1 LEAKDFSALRISLA
15 SPEQV
20 RSWSYGEVTK
30 PETINYR
37 RLRPEMDGLFCER
50 IFGPTRD
57 WQCYC
62 GKYKN
67 IRYRG
72 IICDKCGVEVTR
84 SAVRR
89 ERMGHI
95 ELAAPVA
102 HVWYTRRVPSYLGL
116 LLDVSRRNLDRV
128 LYFAQYVVTQV
139 DEDAR
144 SRAVSRIRKELALK
158 EQELAGGIEER
169 MNEQRGDHDQ
179 RAEEF
184 DSKVKAIRDHF
195 DGELARLSD
204 EVMSEAQSAQLRV
217 ESLLGQTAP
226 AAINLESIEA
236 VVVDQGETI
245 ANDHISR
252 IQSVVNDYL
261 SGLQSEIEDL
271 TRQEIAKVSGEM
283 DSANMDLASSMN
295 EQLAELEDRLE
306 TVREAAENQIIE
318 LKKLQ
323 SLQFLAEKPDMDK
336 SKYEFFLSEGRYRE
350 LKSRF
355 GNVFQAGMG
364 AEAFYDILSDL
375 NLEKMNE
382 ELWREV
388 RTTRS
393 KQRRKKAT
401 KRLRVV
407 ESLQNSRA
415 TVTDTDETN
424 QENEPNGNRPEWMI
438 LTALPVIPPD
448 LRPMVQLDGGR
459 FATSDLNDLYRRV
472 INRNNRLKHLLDL
485 GAPDVIVR
493 NEKRML
499 QEAVDSLI
507 DNSQRGKALS
517 RRGRRELKSLSDML
531 KGKKGRFRRNL
542 LGKRVD
548 YSGRSVI
555 VIGPKLK
562 LHQCGLPKTM
572 ALELYRP
579 FVISRLVNY
588 NYASNV
594 KGAKRIIE
602 RERPEVWEILEE
614 VIKERPVLLNRAPT
628 LHRLGIQAFEP
639 LLVEGKAIQ
648 IHPLVCSAFNAD
660 FDGDQMAVHIP
671 LSDQAVKEARDLMLS
686 VRNLLKP
693 SDGMPIVGPSKD
705 MVLGNYYLTMDPTVE
720 IMALKTRAD
729 EFRSEQALY
738 AGDRKVGIAFR
749 SNGYY
754 YAQFRKVTNSQLF
767 LDKTAPD
774 ENGRPRVVETAVDRT
789 VQALLAGE
797 VDCMLANAYEMRK
810 YLRAKGLEDR
820 LEITNLHERRA
831 VVDMDEVEYLYRIG
845 LVGLHTPI
853 LLGNVYDQNDH
864 SPKTEPEICT
874 VGRAIFNRILPDE
887 MRFVQETLGKKGL
900 QKLVDRCYR
909 VIGAERTTAVVDS
922 IKNYGFHYATISGTT
937 IAVND
942 LTVPDERAEIMK
954 QADEVVSRAERDFRR
969 GLMTEEERYQIT
981 VDEWNRAKE
990 YLQERI
996 QDTLDPYG
1004 PIAIMAVSGSTK
1016 GGFGPITQL
1025 AGMRGLMADP
1035 YGRIIDLPIRSHFRE
1050 GLNVLEYFL
1059 STHGAR
1065 KGLTDTALR
1074 TADAGYL
1081 TRRLVDVAQD
1091 MIVNRWD
1098 CHTERGLIIK
1108 RSDDIA
1114 GQTIE
1119 ERIVGRC
1126 AADDVHDPTKSEKHE
1141 IPPGWAVHVSDG
1153 QAIGEGETIASHRE
1167 EYEILDDWAVHVSDG
1182 QDIGEGETIASH
1194 REEHRSETAGV
1205 VRVKGNLI
1213 SIRYSRPD
1221 EHEYKIPD
1229 GWELQVTDG
1238 QGIGEGAVIAS
1249 YGVQT
1254 LLNDLDK
1261 IRSSPEFKQSQND
1274 FDELVGKVRNS
1285 YVDAADKI
1293 REEKNQGRLS
1303 DNETAKQCA
1312 DDIPEIISDTK
1323 KIVDSY
1329 IRERRCLAE
1338 VIVKLQDHPVI
1349 AEESRKE
1356 LKDLNSNLSEALGK
1370 LEKAT
1375 DEYVNAWKGMQDV
1388 ISEYQN
1394 SGTKDLSDKSLDK
1407 RVDAAYK
1414 FIRNFSGQAVLD
1426 AAGKFVQKVFEQL
1439 EVIAEEGAVATSH
1452 SEELASLRA
1461 GTVHIEGNVVYIC
1474 DEHEYEIPAEWEI
1487 HVTDGEVIKE
1497 GAVIASHIQECKSS
1511 LAGTV
1516 RIEDIKKGGT
1526 IIAVAGRPFRSSLSG
1541 TVHIED
1547 SAVYIRTLIV
1557 GRNELIDEDIAE
1569 AIQNSSLEEV
1579 EVRSPLTCDLINGV
1593 CALCYGRDLG
1603 SGEMVNIGSAVGIIA
1618 AQSIGEPGTQLT
1630 LRTFH
1635 TGGTVRSGGDI
1646 TSGLPRVEE
1655 LFEAR
1660 QKPKG
1665 ESVMTDIGGILRLTE
1680 REDSVRIAT
1689 VIDSEVF
1696 SERHEIAADW
1706 DIHAT
1711 DGKDIKEGAVIA
1723 SHDAEDLR
1731 SSMAGTVHIEDNIVY
1746 IRSERREEQEYEIP
1760 ANARLRKAIVD
1771 GMEVKPGEQLTEGS
1785 KNPHHILR
1793 VLGPDATQFYLLG
1806 EIQEVYRSQGVNIA
1820 DKHFET
1826 VIRKMM
1832 CKVQITSSGDSDL
1845 LPGEL
1850 IDELKLKQ
1858 INDDLTAE
1866 NKEPS
1871 GGAPVLLGIT
1881 KAALSTE
1888 SYLSAA
1894 SFQHTIKVLAG
1905 AAIEG
1910 KVDPL
1915 HGLKENVIIGKL
1927 IPAGTGFH
1935 AYQDGEDDA
1944 PPVTLEAEGTLDLD
1958 DFGDPDDFENM
1969 LNEL

>member
-1 LEAKDFSALRISLA
+1 MEAKDFSALRISLA
-15 SPEQV
+15 SPEQI
-20 RSWSYGEVTK
+20 RSWSFGEVTK

-84 SAVRR
+84 SSVRR

-144 SRAVSRIRKELALK
+144 NKAITRIEKELEHR
-158 EQELAGGIEER
+158 EQEFAGELEEQFSALR
-169 MNEQRGDHDQ
+169 DNRDQ
-179 RAEEF
+179 LAEEF
-184 DSKVKAIRDHF
+184 DNKVKAIRDHF
-195 DGELARLSD
+195 DGEMARLSD
-204 EVMSEAQSAQLRV
+204 EVMNEAQAAQTRV
-217 ESLLGQTAP
+217 EGMLGQAAP
-226 AAINLESIEA
+226 AEISLPTTET
-236 VVVDQGETI
+236 VVVGKGEEIT
-245 ANDHISR
+245 NEHISR
-252 IQSVVNDYL
+252 IQTQVNEYL
-261 SGLQSEIEDL
+261 SKLQSEIEEL
-271 TRQEIAKVSGEM
+271 SKTEIAKISGDIDDANVDG
-283 DSANMDLASSMN
+283 DSSLD
-295 EQLAELEDRLE
+295 EQVAELEERKVAL
-306 TVREAAENQIIE
+306 RSSAEKQIKE
-318 LKKLQ
+318 LGELHV
-323 SLQFLAEKPDMDK
+323 LQFL
-336 SKYEFFLSEGRYRE
+336 SESRYRE

-355 GNVFQAGMG
+355 GNVFQANMG
-364 AEAFYDILSDL
+364 AEAFYEILGTL
-375 NLEKMNE
+375 NLANLAE
-382 ELWREV
+382 ELWIEV
-388 RTTRS
+388 RTSKS
-393 KQRRKKAT
+393 KQRSRKAT

-407 ESLQNSRA
+407 ESLRNSRL
-415 TVTDTDETN
+415 TVMDNDETN

-438 LTALPVIPPD
+438 LTVLPVIPPD

-579 FVISRLVNY
+579 FVISRLVQY

-602 RERPEVWEILEE
+602 RERPEVWEVLEE
-614 VIKERPVLLNRAPT
+614 VIRERPVLLNRAPT

-660 FDGDQMAVHIP
+660 FDGDQMAVHVP
-671 LSDQAVKEARDLMLS
+671 LSEQAVKEARELMLS
-686 VRNLLKP
+686 TRNLLKP

-720 IMALKTRAD
+720 IVAQKARAH

-738 AGDRKVGIAFR
+738 GGEHKVGIAVR

-754 YAQFRKVTNSQLF
+754 YSQFRQVSNIELF
-767 LDKTAPD
+767 LDRTVPD
-774 ENGRPRVVETAVDRT
+774 ENGRPKVVETAVDRT
-789 VQALLAGE
+789 VQALLDGD
-797 VDCMLANAYEMRK
+797 VDCILANAYEMRK
-810 YLRAKGLEDR
+810 YMRAKGLDDQ
-820 LEITNLHERRA
+820 LEITNMHERRI

-845 LVGLHTPI
+845 LVHLHTPI
-853 LLGNVYDQNDH
+853 LLGNVYDTRGPQD
-864 SPKTEPEICT
+864 EPEICT

-887 MRFVQETLGKKGL
+887 MRFIQETMGKKGL
-900 QKLVDRCYR
+900 QQLVAHCYQ
-909 VIGAERTTAVVDS
+909 VIGAEITTEVVDA

-937 IAVND
+937 IAVSD
-942 LTVPDERAEIMK
+942 LTIPDERTGILQ
-954 QADEVVSRAERDFRR
+954 QADEVVTRAERDFRR

-981 VDEWNRAKE
+981 IDEWNRAKE
-990 YLQERI
+990 FLQDRI
-996 QDTLDPYG
+996 RDTLDPYG
-1004 PIAIMAVSGSTK
+1004 PIAIMAISGSTK

-1025 AGMRGLMADP
+1025 SGMRGLMADP
-1035 YGRIIDLPIRSHFRE
+1035 SGRIIDLPIRSHFRE
-1050 GLNVLEYFL
+1050 GLNALEYFI

-1065 KGLTDTALR
+1065 KGLADTALR

-1098 CHTERGLIIK
+1098 CNTQRGLTIR
-1108 RSDDIA
+1108 RSDDVA
-1114 GQTIE
+1114 GQTIA

-1126 AADDVHDPTKSEKHE
+1126 ASEDLFDLE
-1141 IPPGWAVHVSDG
+1141 SD
-1153 QAIGEGETIASHRE
+1153 E
-1167 EYEILDDWAVHVSDG
+1167 
-1182 QDIGEGETIASH
+1182 
-1194 REEHRSETAGV
+1194 
-1205 VRVKGNLI
+1205 
-1213 SIRYSRPD
+1213 
-1221 EHEYKIPD
+1221 
-1229 GWELQVTDG
+1229 
-1238 QGIGEGAVIAS
+1238 
-1249 YGVQT
+1249 
-1254 LLNDLDK
+1254 
-1261 IRSSPEFKQSQND
+1261 
-1274 FDELVGKVRNS
+1274 
-1285 YVDAADKI
+1285 
-1293 REEKNQGRLS
+1293 
-1303 DNETAKQCA
+1303 
-1312 DDIPEIISDTK
+1312 
-1323 KIVDSY
+1323 
-1329 IRERRCLAE
+1329 
-1338 VIVKLQDHPVI
+1338 
-1349 AEESRKE
+1349 
-1356 LKDLNSNLSEALGK
+1356 
-1370 LEKAT
+1370 
-1375 DEYVNAWKGMQDV
+1375 
-1388 ISEYQN
+1388 
-1394 SGTKDLSDKSLDK
+1394 
-1407 RVDAAYK
+1407 
-1414 FIRNFSGQAVLD
+1414 
-1426 AAGKFVQKVFEQL
+1426 
-1439 EVIAEEGAVATSH
+1439 
-1452 SEELASLRA
+1452 
-1461 GTVHIEGNVVYIC
+1461 
-1474 DEHEYEIPAEWEI
+1474 
-1487 HVTDGEVIKE
+1487 
-1497 GAVIASHIQECKSS
+1497 
-1511 LAGTV
+1511 
-1516 RIEDIKKGGT
+1516 
-1526 IIAVAGRPFRSSLSG
+1526 
-1541 TVHIED
+1541 
-1547 SAVYIRTLIV
+1547 LIV
-1557 GRNELIDEDIAE
+1557 GRNEIIDDEIAS
-1569 AIQNSSLEEV
+1569 AIQNSSVEEV
-1579 EVRSPLTCDLINGV
+1579 EVRSPLTCDLIYGV

-1603 SGEMVNIGSAVGIIA
+1603 SGDMVGIGSAVGIIA

-1635 TGGTVRSGGDI
+1635 RGGTAESGGDI

-1660 QKPKG
+1660 RKPKG
-1665 ESVMTDIGGILRLTE
+1665 ESVMTEIDGVLRLHE
-1680 REDSVRIAT
+1680 REDGARIAT
-1689 VIDSEVF
+1689 VIKSEV
-1696 SERHEIAADW
+1696 ENETHVVPEDWEICVD
-1706 DIHAT
+1706 
-1711 DGKDIKEGAVIA
+1711 DGKDVEVGALVA
-1723 SHDAEDLR
+1723 QNGEEDLKATL
-1731 SSMAGTVHIEDNIVY
+1731 AGTVHIEDHTVY
-1746 IRSERREEQEYEIP
+1746 IRNETSETEDYEIP
-1760 ANARLRKAIVD
+1760 ANARLRKSIFD
-1771 GMEVKPGEQLTEGS
+1771 GMTVKPGEQLTEGS
-1785 KNPHHILR
+1785 KNPHRILH
-1793 VLGPDATQFYLLG
+1793 VLGAGATHMYLLG

-1832 CKVQITSSGDSDL
+1832 CKVQITKSGDSEL

-1850 IDELKLKQ
+1850 IDRLKLLE
-1858 INDDLTAE
+1858 INESLIAE
-1866 NKEPS
+1866 DSEPCAGS
-1871 GGAPVLLGIT
+1871 PILLGIT

-1910 KVDPL
+1910 QVDPL

-1935 AYQDGEDDA
+1935 AYQDREAVA
-1944 PPVTLEAEGTLDLD
+1944 PSVTLEAQGALDLD
-1958 DFGDPDDFENM
+1958 DLSDQDDFENM
-1969 LNEL
+1969 LSEL

>member
-1 LEAKDFSALRISLA
+1 MEAKDFSALRISLA
-15 SPEQV
+15 SPEQI

-84 SAVRR
+84 SSVRR

-128 LYFAQYVVTQV
+128 LYFAQYVLTTV

-144 SRAVSRIRKELALK
+144 SKAIVRIEKELQQK
-158 EQELAGGIEER
+158 EQELSGAIEDQMSELR
-169 MNEQRGDHDQ
+169 DNREQL
-179 RAEEF
+179 AEQF
-184 DSKVKAIRDHF
+184 DEKVKAIRDHF
-195 DGELARLSD
+195 DLELARLSD
-204 EVMSEAQSAQLRV
+204 EVMSEAQSAQTRV
-217 ESLLGQTAP
+217 ESLLGQEAG
-226 AAINLESIEA
+226 EDIELKSTTT
-236 VVVDQGETI
+236 VVVSEGEIIT
-245 ANDHISR
+245 NDHISA
-252 IQSVVNDYL
+252 IQTLVNDHL
-261 SGLQSEIEDL
+261 SALQGEIEALTKEEIGKISGEIDTANIDADGSMDGQLQDL
-271 TRQEIAKVSGEM
+271 EERVSGM
-283 DSANMDLASSMN
+283 RDSAEKQVS
-295 EQLAELEDRLE
+295 EL
-306 TVREAAENQIIE
+306 Q
-318 LKKLQ
+318 KLQ
-323 SLQFLAEKPDMDK
+323 SLTFLAEHP
-336 SKYEFFLSEGRYRE
+336 SPEEQRKYGTPFLSEGKYRE
-350 LKSRF
+350 LKSKF
-355 GNVFQAGMG
+355 GNVFQANMG
-364 AEAFYDILSDL
+364 AEAFYEILSNL
-375 NLEKMNE
+375 NLPRLSE
-382 ELWREV
+382 ELWLEV
-388 RTTRS
+388 RTSKS
-393 KQRRKKAT
+393 KQRQRKAT

-407 ESLQNSRA
+407 ESLRSSRT
-415 TVTDTDETN
+415 TVVDKDETK
-424 QENEPNGNRPEWMI
+424 QENEPHGNRPEWMI
-438 LTALPVIPPD
+438 LTVLPVIPPD

-579 FVISRLVNY
+579 FVISRLVAY

-602 RERPEVWEILEE
+602 RERPEVWEVLEE
-614 VIKERPVLLNRAPT
+614 VIRDRPVLLNRAPT

-660 FDGDQMAVHIP
+660 FDGDQMAVHVP
-671 LSDQAVKEARDLMLS
+671 LSEQSVKEARELMLS
-686 VRNLLKP
+686 TRNLLKP
-693 SDGMPIVGPSKD
+693 SDGAPIVGPSKD

-720 IMALKTRAD
+720 IVALRSRAD
-729 EFRSEQALY
+729 DFRSESTLY
-738 AGDRKVGIAFR
+738 SGSHKVGIAFR

-754 YAQFRKVTNSQLF
+754 YAQFRRVPNSELY
-767 LDKTAPD
+767 LDETAPD
-774 ENGRPRVVETAVDRT
+774 ENGRPRVVKSAVDRT
-789 VQALLAGE
+789 VEALIAGE

-810 YLRAKGLEDR
+810 YLRSHGLEDQ
-820 LEITNLHERRA
+820 LSITNLHERRI

-845 LVGLHTPI
+845 LVNLHTPI
-853 LLGNVYDQNDH
+853 LLGNVYDDRGPQD
-864 SPKTEPEICT
+864 EPEICT
-874 VGRAIFNRILPDE
+874 IGRAIFNRILPDE
-887 MRFVQETLGKKGL
+887 MRFIQETLGKRGL
-900 QKLVDRCYR
+900 QDLVASCYQ
-909 VIGAERTTAVVDS
+909 VIGGERTTEVVDA

-937 IAVND
+937 IAVSD
-942 LTVPDERAEIMK
+942 LTIPDERAAILGHAE
-954 QADEVVSRAERDFRR
+954 EVVTRAERDFRR

-981 VDEWNRAKE
+981 VDEWNRAKD
-990 YLQERI
+990 YLQEQI
-996 QDTLDPYG
+996 QDSLDPYG
-1004 PIAIMAVSGSTK
+1004 PIAIMALSGSTK

-1035 YGRIIDLPIRSHFRE
+1035 SGRIIDLPIRSHFRE
-1050 GLNVLEYFL
+1050 GLNALEYFI

-1065 KGLTDTALR
+1065 KGLADTALR

-1098 CHTERGLIIK
+1098 CNTNRGLTI
-1108 RSDDIA
+1108 RRADDIA
-1114 GQTIE
+1114 GQTVD

-1126 AADDVHDPTKSEKHE
+1126 SAENVIDPDS
-1141 IPPGWAVHVSDG
+1141 
-1153 QAIGEGETIASHRE
+1153 
-1167 EYEILDDWAVHVSDG
+1167 
-1182 QDIGEGETIASH
+1182 
-1194 REEHRSETAGV
+1194 
-1205 VRVKGNLI
+1205 
-1213 SIRYSRPD
+1213 
-1221 EHEYKIPD
+1221 
-1229 GWELQVTDG
+1229 
-1238 QGIGEGAVIAS
+1238 GAV
-1249 YGVQT
+1249 
-1254 LLNDLDK
+1254 
-1261 IRSSPEFKQSQND
+1261 
-1274 FDELVGKVRNS
+1274 
-1285 YVDAADKI
+1285 
-1293 REEKNQGRLS
+1293 
-1303 DNETAKQCA
+1303 
-1312 DDIPEIISDTK
+1312 
-1323 KIVDSY
+1323 
-1329 IRERRCLAE
+1329 
-1338 VIVKLQDHPVI
+1338 
-1349 AEESRKE
+1349 
-1356 LKDLNSNLSEALGK
+1356 
-1370 LEKAT
+1370 
-1375 DEYVNAWKGMQDV
+1375 
-1388 ISEYQN
+1388 
-1394 SGTKDLSDKSLDK
+1394 
-1407 RVDAAYK
+1407 
-1414 FIRNFSGQAVLD
+1414 
-1426 AAGKFVQKVFEQL
+1426 
-1439 EVIAEEGAVATSH
+1439 
-1452 SEELASLRA
+1452 
-1461 GTVHIEGNVVYIC
+1461 
-1474 DEHEYEIPAEWEI
+1474 
-1487 HVTDGEVIKE
+1487 
-1497 GAVIASHIQECKSS
+1497 
-1511 LAGTV
+1511 
-1516 RIEDIKKGGT
+1516 
-1526 IIAVAGRPFRSSLSG
+1526 
-1541 TVHIED
+1541 
-1547 SAVYIRTLIV
+1547 IV
-1557 GRNELIDEDIAE
+1557 GRNEMIDEDVA
-1569 AIQNSSLEEV
+1569 ARIQNSTVAEV
-1579 EVRSPLTCDLINGV
+1579 EVRSPLTCDLIYGV

-1603 SGEMVNIGSAVGIIA
+1603 MGEMVNIGAAVGIIA

-1635 TGGTVRSGGDI
+1635 SGGTAEVRDI

-1660 QKPKG
+1660 RKPKG
-1665 ESVMTDIGGILRLTE
+1665 ESLMTELGGILRLTE
-1680 REDSVRIAT
+1680 RGDGDDRTRIAT
-1689 VIDSEVF
+1689 VIDSEMLNESHVVP
-1696 SERHEIAADW
+1696 EDWEILVQD
-1706 DIHAT
+1706 D
-1711 DGKDIKEGAVIA
+1711 KEIKQGAVVA
-1723 SHDAEDLR
+1723 KNGDEELHAGMS
-1731 SSMAGTVHIEDNIVY
+1731 GTVHLEDHTVY
-1746 IRSERREEQEYEIP
+1746 IRFEETKTEELEIP
-1760 ANARLRKAIVD
+1760 KHARLSKTIFD
-1771 GMEVKPGEQLTEGS
+1771 GMKVEPGEQLTEGS
-1785 KNPHHILR
+1785 KNPHQILR
-1793 VLGPDATQFYLLG
+1793 VLGANATQVYLLG

-1832 CKVQITSSGDSDL
+1832 CKVQITKSGDSDL

-1850 IDELKLKQ
+1850 IDQLKLLE
-1858 INDDLTAE
+1858 INEGLIAE
-1866 NKEPS
+1866 GLRPCS
-1871 GGAPVLLGIT
+1871 GSPVLLGIT

-1910 KVDPL
+1910 QVDPL

-1935 AYQDGEDDA
+1935 AYHDREAVA
-1944 PPVTLEAEGTLDLD
+1944 PAVTLEAQGALD
-1958 DFGDPDDFENM
+1958 FNEVGDQDDFENM
-1969 LNEL
+1969 LSEL